1 MIKDF
6 LRTLISNRKS
16 LVGLCILGAFILV
29 ALFAPVIAPYPPKI
43 DKLETVVDTADP
55 ELDEELLSEDYPSD
69 SRDVLTYRSTVTRE
83 YVKTIDYFPLRA
95 KPSVA
100 HPLGTNHAG
109 NDLLSQVI
117 WGTRISLTIGLST
130 GLFVTIL
137 SLTLALVSGYMGG
150 IVDDVIT
157 FLTNVMLVI
166 PGLPLMI
173 VIAAYIT
180 MKGVMPIV
188 LILGLTGWP
197 WPTRLLR
204 SQVLTLKSRDFVRV
218 SRSLGE
224 RTTFV
229 VFREILPN
237 MISIAMAE
245 FFAASMAAILGEATL
260 EFIGLGN
267 VTVVSWGTILFW
279 AQANGALLAGS
290 WWWFLPP
297 GICIA
302 LVGTS
307 FVLIN
312 FAIDEISNPRLRK
325 R

>member
-1 MIKDF
+1 MIRDF
-6 LRTLISNRKS
+6 LKTLVSNRKS
-16 LVGLCILGAFILV
+16 LAGICILGFFVIAAAL
-29 ALFAPVIAPYPPKI
+29 APLFAPYAPKEDKIVTIVPIGESAKTEEKIA
-43 DKLETVVDTADP
+43 
-55 ELDEELLSEDYPSD
+55 EEYPSD
-69 SRDVLTYRSTVTRE
+69 SEDILTYRSTTVVE
-83 YVKTIDYFPLRA
+83 YQKHITYMPLKA
-95 KPSVA
+95 KPSPQ
-100 HPLGTNHAG
+100 HPFGTDQAG
-109 NDLLSQVI
+109 HDLLSQLL
-117 WGTRISLTIGLST
+117 WGARVSLSVGLAT
-130 GLFVTIL
+130 GLFITLI
-137 SLTLALVSGYMGG
+137 SLTLALLSGYLGG
-150 IVDDVIT
+150 VVDDVIS
-157 FLTNVMLVI
+157 FITNVMLVI

-180 MKGVMPIV
+180 MRGVMPIV

-197 WPTRLLR
+197 YPTRILR

-218 SRSLGE
+218 SKALGE
-224 RTTFV
+224 RTPFV

-237 MISIAMAE
+237 MISIVMAE
-245 FFAASMAAILGEATL
+245 FFSASMSAMLGEATL

-267 VTVVSWGTILFW
+267 VAVVSWGTILYW
-279 AQANGALLAGS
+279 AQTNGALLSGA

>member
-6 LRTLISNRKS
+6 FKTLVSNTKS
-16 LVGLCILGAFILV
+16 LVGLCLLGFFVLV
-29 ALFAPVIAPYPPKI
+29 AILAPVIAPYPPKL
-43 DKLETVVDTADP
+43 DRLETVV
-55 ELDEELLSEDYPSD
+55 ELGEPSLEEEILSEDYPSD
-69 SRDVLTYRSTVTRE
+69 ARDVIVYRSTLTRE
-83 YVKTIDYFPLRA
+83 YEKTVDYFPLRA
-95 KPSVA
+95 KPSAA

-109 NDLLSQVI
+109 NDLFSQLV
-117 WGTRISLTIGLST
+117 WGTRVSLTIGLLT
-130 GLFVTIL
+130 GLFVTVL
-137 SLTLALVSGYMGG
+137 SLTLALLSGYLGG
-150 IVDDVIT
+150 VADDVIT
-157 FLTNVMLVI
+157 FVTNVMLVI

-173 VIAAYIT
+173 VVAAYVT
-180 MKGVMPIV
+180 MKGTLPIV

-197 WPTRLLR
+197 YPTRLLR
-204 SQVLTLKSRDFVRV
+204 SQVLTLKNRDFVRV
-218 SRSLGE
+218 SKSLGE
-224 RTTFV
+224 RTSFV

-245 FFAASMAAILGEATL
+245 FFATSMAAILGEATL

-279 AQANGALLAGS
+279 AQANGALLSGA

>member
-6 LRTLISNRKS
+6 FKTLVSNRKS
-16 LVGLCILGAFILV
+16 LTGLCILGFFILV
-29 ALFAPVIAPYPPKI
+29 ALFAPLIAPYGPKI
-43 DKLETVVDTADP
+43 DRRVTETLVKETTGDK
-55 ELDEELLSEDYPSD
+55 EILSEDSPSED
-69 SRDVLTYRSTVTRE
+69 EDLSTYSVTTTRE
-83 YVKTIDYFPLRA
+83 YSKRVQYFPLRA
-95 KPSVA
+95 KPSAA
-100 HPLGTNHAG
+100 HILGTNHAG
-109 NDLLSQVI
+109 NDLFSQLVM
-117 WGTRISLTIGLST
+117 GTRISLSVGLAT
-130 GLFVTIL
+130 GLFVTFV
-137 SLTLALVSGYMGG
+137 SLTLALLSGYLGG
-150 IVDDVIT
+150 VVDDVIS
-157 FLTNVMLVI
+157 FFTNVFLVL

-173 VIAAYIT
+173 VIAAYVT
-180 MKGVMPIV
+180 MKGVLPIV

-224 RTTFV
+224 SPLYV

-237 MISIAMAE
+237 MISIVMAE
-245 FFAASMAAILGEATL
+245 FFAISMAAIMGEATL

-267 VTVVSWGTILFW
+267 VAVVSWGTILFW
-279 AQANGALLAGS
+279 AQGNGALLAGA

-297 GICIA
+297 GLCIA
-302 LVGTS
+302 LLGTS

-312 FAIDEISNPRLRK
+312 FGIDEISNPRLRK

>member
-6 LRTLISNRKS
+6 FKTLISNRKS
-16 LVGLCILGAFILV
+16 LVGLCILGTFILV
-29 ALFAPVIAPYPPKI
+29 AIFAPLLAPYPPKI
-43 DKLETVVDTADP
+43 DRLETIVNTVDPA
-55 ELDEELLSEDYPSD
+55 LDEELISEEYPSD
-69 SRDVLTYRSTVTRE
+69 SQDVLTYRSTVTRE

-95 KPSVA
+95 RPSSA

-117 WGTRISLTIGLST
+117 WGTRISLTIGLAT

-137 SLTLALVSGYMGG
+137 SLTLALLSGYLGG
-150 IVDDVIT
+150 IVDDVIS

-173 VIAAYIT
+173 VIAAYVT

-224 RTTFV
+224 RTLFV

>member
-6 LRTLISNRKS
+6 FKTLVANKKS
-16 LVGLCILGAFILV
+16 LVGLCMLGFFILV
-29 ALFAPVIAPYPPKI
+29 AIFAPLLAPYPPKI
-43 DKLETVVDTADP
+43 DRLETVEPVGEAS
-55 ELDEELLSEDYPSD
+55 LDEEILLEEYPSD
-69 SRDVLTYRSTVTRE
+69 QQDVITYRSTTSRE
-83 YVKTIDYFPLRA
+83 YRKTIDYFPLRA
-95 KPSVA
+95 RPSRA
-100 HPLGTNHAG
+100 HILGTNHAG
-109 NDLLSQVI
+109 HDLLSQLI
-117 WGTRISLTIGLST
+117 WGTRVSLGIGLST
-130 GLFVTIL
+130 GLFVTAL
-137 SLTLALVSGYMGG
+137 SLALALVSGYLGG
-150 IVDDVIT
+150 LVDDVIS
-157 FLTNVMLVI
+157 FITNVMLVI

-173 VIAAYIT
+173 VIAAYVT
-180 MKGVMPIV
+180 MRGTLPIV

-197 WPTRLLR
+197 YPTRLLR

-218 SRSLGE
+218 SRALGE
-224 RTTFV
+224 RTSFV

-245 FFAASMAAILGEATL
+245 FFAASMAAMLGEATL
-260 EFIGLGN
+260 SFIGLGN
-267 VTVVSWGTILFW
+267 VSVVSWGTILFW
-279 AQANGALLAGS
+279 AQSNGALLSGA

>member
-6 LRTLISNRKS
+6 FKTLISNKKS
-16 LVGLCILGAFILV
+16 LAGLCILGVFILV
-29 ALFAPVIAPYPPKI
+29 ALFAQIIAPYPPKI

-55 ELDEELLSEDYPSD
+55 VLDEELLSEDYPSD
-69 SRDVLTYRSTVTRE
+69 SRDVLTYRSTITRQ

-117 WGTRISLTIGLST
+117 WGTRISLTIGLAT

-137 SLTLALVSGYMGG
+137 SLSLALVSGYLGG

-204 SQVLTLKSRDFVRV
+204 SQVLTLKNRDFVRV

>member
-6 LRTLISNRKS
+6 FKTLVSNRKS
-16 LVGLCILGAFILV
+16 LVGLCMLGFFILV
-29 ALFAPVIAPYPPKI
+29 ALFAPIIAPYPPKI
-43 DKLETVVDTADP
+43 DRLETVAP
-55 ELDEELLSEDYPSD
+55 LGEPSLDEEIIAEDYPSNE
-69 SRDVLTYRSTVTRE
+69 RDVITYRSTLTKE
-83 YVKTIDYFPLRA
+83 YVKTVDYFPLRA
-95 KPSVA
+95 KPSAA

-109 NDLLSQVI
+109 NDLFSQLV
-117 WGTRISLTIGLST
+117 WGTRVSLTIGLAT

-137 SLTLALVSGYMGG
+137 SLTLALLSGYLGG

-157 FLTNVMLVI
+157 FFTNVMLVI

-173 VIAAYIT
+173 VIAAYVT
-180 MKGVMPIV
+180 MKGTLPIV

-197 WPTRLLR
+197 YPTRLLR

-224 RTTFV
+224 RTSFV

-245 FFAASMAAILGEATL
+245 FFATSMAAILGEATL

>member
-6 LRTLISNRKS
+6 FKTLVSNRKS

-29 ALFAPVIAPYPPKI
+29 ALFAPLLAPYPPKI
-43 DKLETVVDTADP
+43 DRLETVVNTADP
-55 ELDEELLSEDYPSD
+55 VLDEELVSEEYPSD
-69 SRDVLTYRSTVTRE
+69 SRDVLTYRSTLTRE

-95 KPSVA
+95 RPSAA

-109 NDLLSQVI
+109 NDLLSQVL
-117 WGTRISLTIGLST
+117 WGTRISLTIGLAT

-137 SLTLALVSGYMGG
+137 SLTLALLSGYLGG
-150 IVDDVIT
+150 VVDDVIS

-173 VIAAYIT
+173 VIAAYVT
-180 MKGVMPIV
+180 MKGVLPIV

-224 RTTFV
+224 RTSFV

-245 FFAASMAAILGEATL
+245 FFASSMAAILGEATL

-302 LVGTS
+302 LVGMS

>member
-1 MIKDF
+1 
-6 LRTLISNRKS
+6 
-16 LVGLCILGAFILV
+16 
-29 ALFAPVIAPYPPKI
+29 
-43 DKLETVVDTADP
+43 
-55 ELDEELLSEDYPSD
+55 
-69 SRDVLTYRSTVTRE
+69 
-83 YVKTIDYFPLRA
+83 
-95 KPSVA
+95 
-100 HPLGTNHAG
+100 
-109 NDLLSQVI
+109 
-117 WGTRISLTIGLST
+117 
-130 GLFVTIL
+130 
-137 SLTLALVSGYMGG
+137 
-150 IVDDVIT
+150 
-157 FLTNVMLVI
+157 
-166 PGLPLMI
+166 
-173 VIAAYIT
+173 
-180 MKGVMPIV
+180 MPIV

-224 RTTFV
+224 RTLFV

>member
-6 LRTLISNRKS
+6 FKTLISNKKS

-29 ALFAPVIAPYPPKI
+29 ALFAPLIAPYPPKI
-43 DKLETVVDTADP
+43 DRLEMIVDTADP
-55 ELDEELLSEDYPSD
+55 VLDEELISEEYPSD
-69 SRDVLTYRSTVTRE
+69 SQDVLTYRSTVTRE
-83 YVKTIDYFPLRA
+83 YVKTINYFPLRA
-95 KPSVA
+95 KPSSA

-117 WGTRISLTIGLST
+117 WGTRISLTIGLAT

-137 SLTLALVSGYMGG
+137 SLTLALVSGYLGG
-150 IVDDVIT
+150 VVDDVIT

-173 VIAAYIT
+173 VIAAYVT

-224 RTTFV
+224 RTSFV

>member
-6 LRTLISNRKS
+6 FKTLVSNRKS
-16 LVGLCILGAFILV
+16 LAGLCILGFFVLV

-43 DKLETVVDTADP
+43 DRLETITAIGEP
-55 ELDEELLSEDYPSD
+55 SLDEELVAEDYPSD
-69 SRDVLTYRSTVTRE
+69 ARDVLTYRSTLTKD
-83 YVKTIDYFPLRA
+83 YTKTIDYFPLRSR
-95 KPSVA
+95 PSAA

-109 NDLLSQVI
+109 NDLFSQLV
-117 WGTRISLTIGLST
+117 WGTRISLGIGLAT

-137 SLTLALVSGYMGG
+137 SLTLALLSGYLGG
-150 IVDDVIT
+150 VVDDVIG
-157 FLTNVMLVI
+157 FFTNVMLVI

-180 MKGVMPIV
+180 MKGVLPIV

-197 WPTRLLR
+197 YPTRLLR
-204 SQVLTLKSRDFVRV
+204 SQVLTLKNRDFVRV
-218 SRSLGE
+218 SKSLGE
-224 RTTFV
+224 RTSFV

-245 FFAASMAAILGEATL
+245 FFATSMAAILGEATL

-279 AQANGALLAGS
+279 AQANGALLSGA

>member
-55 ELDEELLSEDYPSD
+55 ALDEELLSEDYPSD

>member
-1 MIKDF
+1 MIRDF
-6 LRTLISNRKS
+6 FITLVSNRKS
-16 LVGLCILGAFILV
+16 LVGLCMLGFFILV
-29 ALFAPVIAPYPPKI
+29 AIFAPLIAPYPPKT
-43 DKLETVVDTADP
+43 DRLETIRELGEAS
-55 ELDEELLSEDYPSD
+55 LDEEIVDEEYPNNQQD
-69 SRDVLTYRSTVTRE
+69 IITYRSTLTRD

-95 KPSVA
+95 KPGAA

-109 NDLLSQVI
+109 NDLFSQLV
-117 WGTRISLTIGLST
+117 WGTRVSLTIGLAT
-130 GLFVTIL
+130 GLFVTVL
-137 SLTLALVSGYMGG
+137 SLTLALLSGYLGG
-150 IVDDVIT
+150 IVDDVIG
-157 FLTNVMLVI
+157 FFTNVMLVI

-173 VIAAYIT
+173 VIAAYVT
-180 MKGVMPIV
+180 MKGPLPIV

-197 WPTRLLR
+197 YPTRLLR

-218 SRSLGE
+218 SKALGE
-224 RTTFV
+224 RTSFV

-237 MISIAMAE
+237 MISIVMAE
-245 FFAASMAAILGEATL
+245 FFATSMAAILGEATL

>member
-6 LRTLISNRKS
+6 FKTLISNRKS

-29 ALFAPVIAPYPPKI
+29 ALFAPLLAPYPPKI
-43 DKLETVVDTADP
+43 DRLETIVNTVDP
-55 ELDEELLSEDYPSD
+55 VLDEELLSEDYPSD
-69 SRDVLTYRSTVTRE
+69 SQDVLTYRSTVTRE

-95 KPSVA
+95 KPSAA

-117 WGTRISLTIGLST
+117 WGTRISLTIGLAT

-137 SLTLALVSGYMGG
+137 SLTLALLSGYLGG

-157 FLTNVMLVI
+157 FMTNVMLVI

-173 VIAAYIT
+173 VIAAYVT
-180 MKGVMPIV
+180 MRGVMPIV

-224 RTTFV
+224 RTSFV

-279 AQANGALLAGS
+279 AQANGALLAGA

>member
-6 LRTLISNRKS
+6 FKTLISNRKS

-29 ALFAPVIAPYPPKI
+29 AIFAPLLAPYPPKI
-43 DKLETVVDTADP
+43 DRVETIVNTVDPA
-55 ELDEELLSEDYPSD
+55 LDEELLSEEYPSD
-69 SRDVLTYRSTVTRE
+69 SQDVLTYRSTVTRE

-95 KPSVA
+95 KPSSA

-117 WGTRISLTIGLST
+117 WGTRISLTIGLAT
-130 GLFVTIL
+130 GLFVTVL
-137 SLTLALVSGYMGG
+137 SLTLALLSGYLGG
-150 IVDDVIT
+150 IVDDVIS

-173 VIAAYIT
+173 VIAAYVT

-218 SRSLGE
+218 SRSLGG
-224 RTTFV
+224 RTSFV

-245 FFAASMAAILGEATL
+245 FFAASMAAILGEAAL

>member
-6 LRTLISNRKS
+6 LKTLVKNRKS
-16 LVGLCILGAFILV
+16 LVGLCILLFFVLV
-29 ALFAPVIAPYPPKI
+29 AALAPVLAPYRPKI
-43 DKLETVVDTADP
+43 DRLESTVLTQETVGDP
-55 ELDEELLSEDYPSD
+55 ETLSEESPSAD
-69 SRDVLTYRSTVTRE
+69 QDIATYRVTTTRE
-83 YVKTIDYFPLRA
+83 YQKVTDYFPLRSR
-95 KPSVA
+95 PSRA

-109 NDLLSQVI
+109 NDLLSQLV
-117 WGTRISLTIGLST
+117 WGSRISVTVGLAT
-130 GLFVTIL
+130 GLFVVLL
-137 SLTLALVSGYMGG
+137 SLTLALVSGYVGG
-150 IVDDVIT
+150 LVDDVIT
-157 FLTNVMLVI
+157 FLTNVFLLI

-173 VIAAYIT
+173 VIAAYVT
-180 MKGVMPIV
+180 MHGVIPIV

-197 WPTRLLR
+197 YATRLLR
-204 SQVLTLKSRDFVRV
+204 AQVLTLKNRDFVRV
-218 SRSLGE
+218 STSLGE
-224 RTTFV
+224 RTGFV
-229 VFREILPN
+229 IFREILPN
-237 MISIAMAE
+237 MISIVMSE
-245 FFAASMAAILGEATL
+245 FFASCMMAIMGEAAL

-279 AQANGALLAGS
+279 AQANGALLGGA

-302 LVGTS
+302 LLGVS

>member
-6 LRTLISNRKS
+6 FKTLVSNRKS
-16 LVGLCILGAFILV
+16 LVGLCMLGFFMLV
-29 ALFAPVIAPYPPKI
+29 AIFAPVIAPYPPKI
-43 DKLETVVDTADP
+43 DRLETIVVTAEP
-55 ELDEELLSEDYPSD
+55 SLNEEVLTEEYPSD
-69 SRDVLTYRSTVTRE
+69 MQDVLTYRSTLTEE
-83 YVKTIDYFPLRA
+83 YTKTIDYFPLRA
-95 KPSVA
+95 RPSTA

-109 NDLLSQVI
+109 NDLFSQLV
-117 WGTRISLTIGLST
+117 WGTRISLTIGLAT
-130 GLFVTIL
+130 GVFVTIL
-137 SLTLALVSGYMGG
+137 SLTLALLAGYLGG
-150 IVDDVIT
+150 WVDDVIT
-157 FLTNVMLVI
+157 FFTNVMLVI

-173 VIAAYIT
+173 VIAAYMT
-180 MKGVMPIV
+180 MKGVLPIV

-197 WPTRLLR
+197 YPTRLLR
-204 SQVLTLKSRDFVRV
+204 SQVLTLKNRDFVRV
-218 SRSLGE
+218 SKSLGE
-224 RTTFV
+224 RTSFV

-245 FFAASMAAILGEATL
+245 FFATSMAAILGEATL

-290 WWWFLPP
+290 WWWFVPP
-297 GICIA
+297 GLAIA

>member
-6 LRTLISNRKS
+6 FKTLVSNRKS

-29 ALFAPVIAPYPPKI
+29 ALFAPLLAPYPPKI
-43 DKLETVVDTADP
+43 DRLETVVSTADP
-55 ELDEELLSEDYPSD
+55 VLDEELLSEEYPSG
-69 SRDVLTYRSTVTRE
+69 SQDVLTYRSTLTRE

-95 KPSVA
+95 KPSAA

-109 NDLLSQVI
+109 NDLLSQVL
-117 WGTRISLTIGLST
+117 WGTRISLTIGLAT

-137 SLTLALVSGYMGG
+137 SLTLALVSGYLGG
-150 IVDDVIT
+150 IVDDVIS

-173 VIAAYIT
+173 VIAAYVT
-180 MKGVMPIV
+180 MKGVLPIV

-224 RTTFV
+224 RTSFV

>member
-6 LRTLISNRKS
+6 FKTLVSNKKS
-16 LVGLCILGAFILV
+16 LVGLCMLGFFILV
-29 ALFAPVIAPYPPKI
+29 ALFAPLIAPYPPKI
-43 DKLETVVDTADP
+43 DRLETIVQTGEP
-55 ELDEELLSEDYPSD
+55 SLSEELLSEEYPSD
-69 SRDVLTYRSTVTRE
+69 VRDVLTYRSTLTKE
-83 YVKTIDYFPLRA
+83 YTKTIDYFPLRA
-95 KPSVA
+95 KPSAA
-100 HPLGTNHAG
+100 HLFGTNHAG
-109 NDLLSQVI
+109 NDLFSQLV
-117 WGTRISLTIGLST
+117 WGTRVSLTIGLAT

-137 SLTLALVSGYMGG
+137 SLSLALLSGYLGG

-157 FLTNVMLVI
+157 FITNVMLVI

-180 MKGVMPIV
+180 MKGVLPIV

-197 WPTRLLR
+197 YPTRLLR
-204 SQVLTLKSRDFVRV
+204 SQVLTLKNRDFVRV
-218 SRSLGE
+218 SKSLGE
-224 RTTFV
+224 RTSFV

-245 FFAASMAAILGEATL
+245 FFATSMAAILGEATL

-307 FVLIN
+307 FILIN

>member
-6 LRTLISNRKS
+6 FKTLVSNRKS

-29 ALFAPVIAPYPPKI
+29 ALFAPLLAPYPPKI
-43 DKLETVVDTADP
+43 DRLETVVSTADP
-55 ELDEELLSEDYPSD
+55 VLDEELLSEEYPSD
-69 SRDVLTYRSTVTRE
+69 SQDVLTYRSTMTRE

-95 KPSVA
+95 RPSAA

-109 NDLLSQVI
+109 NDLLSQLI
-117 WGTRISLTIGLST
+117 WGTRISLTIGLAT

-137 SLTLALVSGYMGG
+137 SLTLALVSGYLGG
-150 IVDDVIT
+150 IVDDVIS

-173 VIAAYIT
+173 VIAAYVT
-180 MKGVMPIV
+180 MKGVIPIV

-224 RTTFV
+224 RTSFV